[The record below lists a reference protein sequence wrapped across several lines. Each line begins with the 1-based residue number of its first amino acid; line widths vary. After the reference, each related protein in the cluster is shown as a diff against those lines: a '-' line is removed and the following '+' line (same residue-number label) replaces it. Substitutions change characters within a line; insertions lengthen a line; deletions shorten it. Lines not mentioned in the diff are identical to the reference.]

1 MKRILTIVS
10 IIVMLFLNSCVS
22 SEIKGARDGDLNA
35 VREYVS
41 QGGDVNEKKNGGMTL
56 LMYAAAGGHIQIID
70 YLMAQG
76 ADLRIRDNRG
86 YTALLHGASAG
97 RNNSLDSLLGY
108 GASLDDRD
116 NQGRSA
122 LMISV
127 SRDLYGTA
135 EYLLDRGIDPL
146 TKDNSG
152 WSALLLALDK
162 SAEYDGGFH
171 RIYDLLAG
179 RGLSFSITDA
189 PVPDIAFHAA
199 RSGNRDVLDLFLGK
213 GLDRNIRSSSGDTLL
228 HAGVLHENMADYLLG
243 LGLDKNGVNRENET
257 PLILAVKG
265 DAIDSVRL
273 LMREDAWLEQRDRSG
288 KTALLYSADGDELEI
303 LRMLIVGGADIF
315 ITDREGNTALHLAA
329 KSGTP
334 EGVRLLLTAGIYVN
348 STNGDGKTPYE
359 VSFANITRGEEI
371 RRILVTAGAV
381 VPETEKESTDPSAA
395 DVNQESMGEVLESE
409 ETEAIGFII
418 GQPAEDSVEPETES
432 DEADEQVETEN
443 TLTLLTESEEEESLP
458 EVIPADEQIQE
469 MEPAVQNLL
478 LSWPRIN
485 PSRAKGWNN
494 RDKLT
499 SRGRLILRYEGE
511 GKKDVTREITLSM
524 QGVNVREGS
533 LKFEAEWNG
542 SDPVTLIMILET
554 EQGKSLVSEYSLGGD
569 DGAGPVFFDDFRYE

>member
-10 IIVMLFLNSCVS
+10 LIVILFLNSCVS

-86 YTALLHGASAG
+86 YTAFLHGASAG
-97 RNNSLDSLLGY
+97 RNISLDSLLGY
-108 GASLDDRD
+108 GASLEDRD

-122 LMISV
+122 LMITV

-135 EYLLDRGIDPL
+135 EYLLNRGIDPL

-152 WSALLLALDK
+152 WTALLLALDK

-179 RGLSFSITDA
+179 RGLGFSITDA

-199 RSGNRDVLDLFLGK
+199 RSGNRDVLELLLGK
-213 GLDRNIRSSSGDTLL
+213 GLDRNIRNSHGDTLL
-228 HAGVLHENMADYLLG
+228 HAGVLHEDMAAYLLG
-243 LGLDKNGVNRENET
+243 LGLDKNVLNRENET

-273 LMREDAWLEQRDRSG
+273 LLREDAWLEQRDRDG
-288 KTALLYSADGDELEI
+288 KTALLYSADGAELEI
-303 LRMLIVGGADIF
+303 LRMLIVVGSDIF

-359 VSFANITRGEEI
+359 VSFANVTRGEEI

-381 VPETEKESTDPSAA
+381 VPETETESADPAAA
-395 DVNQESMGEVLESE
+395 DANLESMGEVLEAE
-409 ETEAIGFII
+409 ETEDFGFII
-418 GQPAEDSVEPETES
+418 EQPAEDEVEPATES
-432 DEADEQVETEN
+432 EAADEQVDTEN
-443 TLTLLTESEEEESLP
+443 PATPQTQGEEEPLP
-458 EVIPADEQIQE
+458 EAIAADDQVQE
-469 MEPAVQNLL
+469 IEPAVQDLL
-478 LSWPRIN
+478 LSWTRIN

-499 SRGRLILRYEGE
+499 SRGRIVLRYEGE
-511 GKKDVTREITLSM
+511 GKKDVIREFTLPM
-524 QGVNVREGS
+524 QGVNGKAGS
-533 LKFEAEWNG
+533 LEFEAEWNG

-554 EQGKSLVSEYSLGGD
+554 EQGKSLISEYSLGGD
-569 DGAGPVFFDDFRYE
+569 AGEGPVLFGDFRYE